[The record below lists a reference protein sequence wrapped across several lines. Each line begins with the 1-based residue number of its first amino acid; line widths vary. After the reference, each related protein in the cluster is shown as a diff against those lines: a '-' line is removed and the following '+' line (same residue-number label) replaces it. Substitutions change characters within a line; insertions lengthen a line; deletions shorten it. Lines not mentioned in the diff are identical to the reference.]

1 MLREMRRGNE
11 RPARPRALGV
21 HAMTIIGW
29 TLTAIR
35 AGVIAVGTIVLAGSQ
50 AAAQA
55 PLVEREFAEK
65 WMVVTSDRVNLR
77 CGSGSPWYAVMQ
89 VGQGD
94 LLRADGEDYGWI
106 RVRYPEGA
114 PALVRAREAELDED
128 AGVVTLTAPSPLR
141 ALNMTGGVQTCWRQL
156 MESAL
161 PAGTVLRYVETR
173 TDESG
178 ETGYVV
184 VAPEGAK
191 GFVAKQFV
199 RDATRAE
206 IDAHQREGEQQAEQ
220 PARTPPQAAQ
230 TDDAGAQ
237 DGAGDDA
244 QEAAQGGE
252 DGEMTEPALAEA
264 PAGAQ
269 EEAQGDAGEMAQGD
283 APADDGMDAGTEEI
297 VEAYEEAAEE
307 LAAEGDGEAGAGDAP
322 AAVRETP
329 TLEGLGGA
337 FERVMKQDAEDAEL
351 ETLIGEYEGL
361 RATLGDSQTDRAHQE
376 AIDTRL
382 ELLRLR
388 LDVQRRLQRIA
399 EVELEADEN
408 TGRVRTAIDSLDPT
422 YTAVGRLSVSAIYD
436 GRRLPLMFRLV
447 SVESGPSRTIAY
459 VTPESGVDVRGR
471 IGTVVGV
478 VGERVERST
487 LKLPLIRPTRID
499 VIATPAEA
507 GAQDR

>member
-1 MLREMRRGNE
+1 
-11 RPARPRALGV
+11 
-21 HAMTIIGW
+21 MTIIGW

-161 PAGTVLRYVETR
+161 PAGTVLRYVERR

-199 RDATRAE
+199 RDATQAE
-206 IDAHQREGEQQAEQ
+206 IDAHQREGQEQAEQ

-230 TDDAGAQ
+230 ADDAGAQ

-252 DGEMTEPALAEA
+252 DEEMTEPALAEA

-269 EEAQGDAGEMAQGD
+269 EEAGGDAGEMAQGD
-283 APADDGMDAGTEEI
+283 EPADDGMDAETQEI

-307 LAAEGDGEAGAGDAP
+307 LTPEGDAGEAP
-322 AAVRETP
+322 PAVRETP

-361 RATLGDSQTDRAHQE
+361 RATLGDSELDRGRRD

-388 LDVQRRLQRIA
+388 LDVQQRLQRIA

-436 GRRLPLMFRLV
+436 GRRLPLMFRLM
-447 SVESGPSRTIAY
+447 SVESGASRTIAY
-459 VTPESGVDVRGR
+459 VTPESGVDVRSR
-471 IGTVVGV
+471 IGAVVGV